1 MWICREVFPKLHHLN
16 LQHFARRTLIAVA
29 EAQIVH
35 TKHSAAN
42 SKMCVCDWESLH
54 LFFPACVWIGVC
66 VLESRGGMGSTRGPS
81 ALFCSSALIWDYV
94 NLGTCQDRLV
104 KADDRVGLMLN
115 RLARK
120 QLLLLSDSVVKGLA
134 QGGGRMVSKESCN
147 CNVFIFYFVVFIQ
160 FLLQKHIISRKIVLH
175 ISPFRW
181 QEKINEYKKN
191 TKMVSIYI
199 S

>member
-1 MWICREVFPKLHHLN
+1 MFPKQHHLK
-16 LQHFARRTLIAVA
+16 LQQFARRTLIAVA

-42 SKMCVCDWESLH
+42 SKMCV
-54 LFFPACVWIGVC
+54 ATGRVYICVFSCLCVDVC

-120 QLLLLSDSVVKGLA
+120 QLLLLSDSVVKSLA
-134 QGGGRMVSKESCN
+134 QGGGWGAKSPVT
-147 CNVFIFYFVVFIQ
+147 VVF
-160 FLLQKHIISRKIVLH
+160 FYLCFAHNSRITVSL
-175 ISPFRW
+175 FRW
-181 QEKINEYKKN
+181 QEKKN
-191 TKMVSIYI
+191 TKNITIFTLSQ
-199 S
+199 